1 MYLEQTDRITLI
13 VRHLCAGASRIQEL
27 KICQEPL
34 LGGFIKL
41 IVILYLQVK
50 QRREILSYNSKSPIS
65 HVGIYAG
72 DGMMIHAGNPIRFV
86 SINTPYWIE
95 HFYGFGRVK

>member
-13 VRHLCAGASRIQEL
+13 SPSEAKAADIIFF
-27 KICQEPL
+27 KNT
-34 LGGFIKL
+34 
-41 IVILYLQVK
+41 
-50 QRREILSYNSKSPIS
+50 YNSKSPIS

>member
-1 MYLEQTDRITLI
+1 
-13 VRHLCAGASRIQEL
+13 
-27 KICQEPL
+27 
-34 LGGFIKL
+34 
-41 IVILYLQVK
+41 
-50 QRREILSYNSKSPIS
+50 KSPIS

-95 HFYGFGRVK
+95 HFYGFGRVSGIPDTLPYQ

>member
-1 MYLEQTDRITLI
+1 NT
-13 VRHLCAGASRIQEL
+13 
-27 KICQEPL
+27 
-34 LGGFIKL
+34 
-41 IVILYLQVK
+41 
-50 QRREILSYNSKSPIS
+50 YNSKSPIS

-95 HFYGFGRVK
+95 HFYGFGRVSGIPDTLPYQ